1 MLIFAFIELNPN
13 LEKLAFD
20 TRYIPFG
27 GALSGFFGGISGHQ
41 GALRTAFL
49 IRSGI
54 QKEAFIGT
62 VVVSA
67 VIVDISR
74 LIIYG
79 TTFFSR
85 DFEVLKNQGGI
96 ELVFAGTLA
105 AFLGAFIGSRLVKK
119 ITMRFIRIIVGV
131 LLLLLAFVLGIGMV

>member
-1 MLIFAFIELNPN
+1 MMVI
-13 LEKLAFD
+13 
-20 TRYIPFG
+20 
-27 GALSGFFGGISGHQ
+27 GII
-41 GALRTAFL
+41 LL
-49 IRSGI
+49 
-54 QKEAFIGT
+54 FIGT

-85 DFEVLKNQGGI
+85 DFEVLKNQGGV
-96 ELVFAGTLA
+96 ELVFAGTIA

-119 ITMRFIRIIVGV
+119 ITMRIISIIVGI
-131 LLLLLAFVLGIGMV
+131 LLLVLALALGIGIV

>member
-1 MLIFAFIELNPN
+1 M
-13 LEKLAFD
+13 
-20 TRYIPFG
+20 
-27 GALSGFFGGISGHQ
+27 
-41 GALRTAFL
+41 

-131 LLLLLAFVLGIGMV
+131 LLLLLAFVIGIGMV